1 MSVSLPLQR
10 ARDWATGRYENVPSM
25 AQDVL
30 CSAYGV
36 QEIVRRRGRL
46 NDARR
51 HIALIN
57 ELHYNTESRR
67 DLVEARLRRILRL
80 ARKLPG
86 YEGVPLEDEASAL
99 EQLSRWPFVTKGQVR
114 NNPEA
119 FLTRDPLSTDIFSL
133 TSGTTG
139 TPLNVWRTRDAFRE
153 LFRSSAAGRSWF
165 GVELRCRRASFTGK
179 VVVPTHSDRVWRV
192 NLPGRQLVL
201 SQYHLRPG
209 TLERYVQ
216 ALRWWKPQ
224 VLDGYTSNLVEL
236 ARLMK
241 QQGLQLRIPLIVT
254 TCEMLTESSRA
265 LLEEVFQGRVSDKYG
280 SSENLAL
287 AIECKEGSRHVFE
300 NVGLLEIIDDSG
312 VKVPNGDH
320 GRIVLTTLVN
330 ELMPLVRYQI
340 GDLGTLDAGGTCL
353 CGRTS
358 PVLRWIQG
366 REDDVVVAS
375 DGRRMALFVFNL
387 LRGIDDALAVQVVQ
401 RSPKHFLVRAVLAQ
415 TSADDLARFE
425 TAIRDAFARL
435 IGPTESLTIEF
446 RYEDHIERTPGG
458 KIRNVV
464 RTFDH
469 A

>member
-1 MSVSLPLQR
+1 MSASFPLQR
-10 ARDWATGRYENVPSM
+10 ARDWATGRYENLPSL

-51 HIALIN
+51 QIASIN
-57 ELHYNTESRR
+57 ELHYNSESRR

-86 YEGVPLEDEASAL
+86 YEDVPLEHEGSAL
-99 EQLSRWPFVTKGQVR
+99 EQLSQWPVVTKGQVR
-114 NNPEA
+114 SNPEA
-119 FLTRDPLSTDIFSL
+119 FLTRHPSSTDIFSL

-139 TPLNVWRTRDAFRE
+139 TPLKVWRTRDAFRE
-153 LFRSSAAGRSWF
+153 LFRSSAASRSWF
-165 GVELRCRRASFTGK
+165 GVELRFRRASFTGK

-201 SQYHLRPG
+201 SQYHLRPR
-209 TLERYVQ
+209 TLERYVR

-254 TCEMLTESSRA
+254 TCEMLTESARA

-287 AIECKEGSRHVFE
+287 AIECEEGSRHIFE
-300 NVGLLEIIDDSG
+300 NVGVIEIVDDSG
-312 VKVPNGDH
+312 LRVPDGER

-340 GDLGTLDAGGTCL
+340 GDLGTLDGGGTCA

-358 PVLRWIQG
+358 PVLRWIEG
-366 REDDVVVAS
+366 REDDVVVGP
-375 DGRRMALFVFNL
+375 DGRRIAIFAFNL
-387 LRGIDDALAVQVVQ
+387 LRGLDDVLAMQVVQ
-401 RSPKHFLVRAVLAQ
+401 HSLQDFLVRVVLVQ
-415 TSADDLARFE
+415 TSVEDRARFE
-425 TAIRDAFARL
+425 TAIRDAFSRL

-446 RYEDHIERTPGG
+446 RYEGSIERAPGG

-464 RTFDH
+464 RDF
-469 A
+469 